1 MPGIGDYI
9 HYHTKNYE
17 LFGTTQEGPS
27 NYAQGVGSL
36 SARASALRKQAWALH
51 QKYDSAKLKE
61 LERFMNSI
69 FYPGDTSQRSAIEQ

>member
-27 NYAQGVGSL
+27 NYAQGVSSL

-51 QKYDSAKLKE
+51 
-61 LERFMNSI
+61 
-69 FYPGDTSQRSAIEQ
+69 